1 MTSLFAG
8 PQRERRE
15 REINQNKTKQN
26 KIKQNKQ
33 YANGATLDATTKS
46 PLPTPERDK
55 ERETEILRERESAQR
70 GRRHQSEKTT
80 RRDVDAYANDD
91 DDVIK
96 VI

>member
-8 PQRERRE
+8 PQRE

-26 KIKQNKQ
+26 KTKQNKQ

-55 ERETEILRERESAQR
+55 ERETEISRERESAQR